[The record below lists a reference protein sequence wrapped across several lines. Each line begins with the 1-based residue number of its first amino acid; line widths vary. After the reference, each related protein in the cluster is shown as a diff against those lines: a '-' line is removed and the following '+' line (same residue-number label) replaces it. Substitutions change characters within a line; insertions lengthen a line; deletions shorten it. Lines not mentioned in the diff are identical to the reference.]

1 MLLNKEPFQRLLRLS
16 LCAALTLHAVALDDN
31 DPKLVRWRMQQI
43 LKDVSKTVETNFY
56 DPKLNGVDWKSSV
69 EIARGRI
76 DNADHL
82 GEMVAAITGLLARLN
97 DSHTVFIPPGR
108 TEHAVFGFG
117 TKSFGNDVLVYDVM
131 LHGPAD
137 AAGLK
142 VGDCIHAVNEFHAT
156 RSNIDIMMRYFT
168 FLNPNRILRLTVSRE
183 ESSEREIT
191 IEAELKSE
199 LSKDSSHLYD
209 AYARGLQKE
218 HEQLVKD
225 YGAGVVYLRF
235 PSFMTTGHDVGAFVG
250 KAKDARAVILDLR
263 ENGGGRIET
272 LEGMAGHFFSTESK
286 MADFVGRDKTVPVQ
300 VKRRNPNITVPLFVL
315 VDSHSA
321 SASEMFARHIQLLHR
336 GKIVG
341 DRTSGR
347 VNAAQIIPGRVGSV
361 YSIYYA
367 LEIAIGRVVMSDGAG
382 LENRGVLPDVLCVP
396 TSSDLR
402 SERDPCLEKAL
413 DLARNAGSTDDTKP
427 KMESN

>member
-1 MLLNKEPFQRLLRLS
+1 MSPFGKYHLVLRSLL
-16 LCAALTLHAVALDDN
+16 CVALTLHAVALDEN

-43 LKDVSKTVETNFY
+43 LKDISKTVETSFY
-56 DPKLNGVDWKSSV
+56 DPKLNGVDWKASV
-69 EIARGRI
+69 EIARRRI

-108 TEHAVFGFG
+108 TEHAVFGFSA
-117 TKSFGNDVLVYDVM
+117 KPFGNDVLVYDVM
-131 LHGPAD
+131 PHGPAD

-142 VGDCIHAVNEFHAT
+142 VGDRILAVNEFRAT
-156 RSNIDIMMRYFT
+156 RSNIDIMMRYFM
-168 FLNPNRILRLTVSRE
+168 FLNPNRVLGLTVSRPE
-183 ESSEREIT
+183 GGEREIS

-209 AYARGLQKE
+209 AYAHGLQKE
-218 HEQLVKD
+218 HEQLAKD
-225 YGAGVVYLRF
+225 YDAGIVYLRF
-235 PSFMTTGHDVGAFVG
+235 PSFRTIPHDVGSFVG
-250 KAKDARAVILDLR
+250 KAKNARAVILDLR

-272 LEGMAGHFFSTESK
+272 LEEMAGHFFGAEGK

-321 SASEMFARHIQLLHR
+321 SASEMFARHIQLMHR

-347 VNAAQIIPGRVGSV
+347 VNAAQIVPGRVGSV

-367 LEIAIGRVVMSDGAG
+367 LEIAVGRVVMSDSEG
-382 LENRGVLPDVLCVP
+382 LENRGVLPDVPCVP

-402 SERDPCLEKAL
+402 GEQDPCLEKTL
-413 DLARNAGSTDDTKP
+413 ELARSAGSTDDRQPT
-427 KMESN
+427 MESK